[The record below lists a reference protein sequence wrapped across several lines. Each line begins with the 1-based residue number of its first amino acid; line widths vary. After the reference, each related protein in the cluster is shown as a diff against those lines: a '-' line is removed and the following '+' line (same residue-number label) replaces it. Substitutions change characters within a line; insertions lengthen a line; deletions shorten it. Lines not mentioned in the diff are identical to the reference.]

1 MPKFP
6 ELSVEKIWPF
16 IKDDSELSK
25 YFPKYKAKQMLNRDY
40 LWTVLSTIR
49 PDQVSNLRKE
59 ALEKR
64 SVQNDKEIGE
74 TIKIS
79 NKWMES
85 LNNTI
90 DIPSKIM
97 NLKSLA
103 TKGKAFHFLKLK
115 HKDYKERKQAKK
127 YLANT
132 KQLVEKFKSN
142 KRTEEEVKDENYMK
156 E

>member
-1 MPKFP
+1 MLKRFGH
-6 ELSVEKIWPF
+6 LLKMIQNF
-16 IKDDSELSK
+16 RNTFQNIKQNRCQK
-25 YFPKYKAKQMLNRDY
+25 RDY

-49 PDQVSNLRKE
+49 PDQVSNLHKE

-64 SVQNDKEIGE
+64 SIQNDKEIGE

-115 HKDYKERKQAKK
+115 HKDYKERKQASKEIYSK
-127 YLANT
+127 YQAIM
-132 KQLVEKFKSN
+132 FIYKSWN
-142 KRTEEEVKDENYMK
+142 
-156 E
+156 